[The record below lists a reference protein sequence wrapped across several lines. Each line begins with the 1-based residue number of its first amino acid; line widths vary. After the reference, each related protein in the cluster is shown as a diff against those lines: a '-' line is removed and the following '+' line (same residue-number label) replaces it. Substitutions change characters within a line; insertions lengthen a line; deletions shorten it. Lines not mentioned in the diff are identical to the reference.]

1 MTHRD
6 SDAQLARVLALILH
20 AGEPTLSA
28 AIRGINS
35 QEGVS
40 TRYMV
45 WGNFSEQEAHRRLFR
60 AVWAERDKYDF
71 FAKVDADMELLH
83 PQLLLAATKTL
94 DRYPTLGGVTVW
106 VDDWIT
112 QERIEGFHVWR
123 TGARWF
129 RRPPRLWVEMPRSN
143 IVRRLVI
150 SSPPI
155 PLISHADGVGSDL
168 VARAVLRKV
177 LKVAGDGVVHTAK
190 WATISNLIELAKHQS
205 NESRLAAGLAVE
217 AALRDPLT
225 ALHYA
230 EGSLPLEDIHTFLDW
245 ARPEIALQIA
255 ATQIDD
261 CALLQEN
268 VANIGLVLAGSGVR
282 PRNRRVSRIDRV
294 SIAARGIGRKIVPET
309 PSRIAAEAEYFFLRY
324 FLT

>member
-1 MTHRD
+1 MTRRD
-6 SDAQLARVLALILH
+6 LDARPASVLALILH

-28 AIRGINS
+28 AIHGINS

-45 WGNFSEQEAHRRLFR
+45 WGNFSEQEANRRLFR

-71 FAKVDADMELLH
+71 FARVDADMELLH

-143 IVRRLVI
+143 ILRRLVI

-155 PLISHADGVGSDL
+155 PLVSHADGVGADI
-168 VARAVLRKV
+168 VARSVLRKV
-177 LKVAGDGVVHTAK
+177 LKVSGDGVVHTAK
-190 WATISNLIELAKHQS
+190 WATIRNVIELAKHQS
-205 NESRLAAGLAVE
+205 NKSRLAAGLAVE
-217 AALRDPLT
+217 AALKDPLT

-230 EGSLPLEDIHTFLDW
+230 EGLLPLKDIHSFLDW
-245 ARPEIALQIA
+245 AQPEIALESAETQIA
-255 ATQIDD
+255 DR
-261 CALLQEN
+261 ALLQASI
-268 VANIGLVLAGSGVR
+268 ANIGLVLAGSGVR
-282 PRNRRVSRIDRV
+282 PRNRRVSLKDRMSV
-294 SIAARGIGRKIVPET
+294 KTREIGRRIIPET
-309 PSRIAAEAEYFFLRY
+309 PPQIGPDAEDFFLRH
-324 FLT
+324 FRQ